1 MSPNERRA
9 SFEATIAPY
18 LGELH
23 GTAVRLTRSHSDADD
38 VLQET
43 VMRAWAFWDRFE
55 EGTNARAWMH
65 RILFNTFVNG
75 WRRKKREREVLGV
88 VREDEGREPHW
99 ARGERALGP
108 SAVELESGL
117 GDEVSAALD
126 EMPEVFRGAV
136 KLVDLGGRSY
146 KDAADI
152 LGCPVGTVM
161 SRLHRGRRWLQERL
175 REYAAAEGYVAAA
188 A

>member
-1 MSPNERRA
+1 MTQTERRA
-9 SFEATIAPY
+9 TFEATIAPH
-18 LGELH
+18 LSELR
-23 GTAVRLTRSHSDADD
+23 GAAVRLTRSRVDADD

-55 EGTNARAWMH
+55 VGTNARAWMH

-75 WRRKKREREVLGV
+75 WRRAKREHEILGLV
-88 VREDEGREPHW
+88 GEGVGREPHW
-99 ARGERALGP
+99 ARGERPLGP
-108 SAVELESGL
+108 SAAELESGL
-117 GDEVSAALD
+117 GDEVCAALA
-126 EMPEVFRGAV
+126 EMPEAFRGAV

-175 REYAAAEGYVAAA
+175 RDYAAGEGYVAAA
-188 A
+188 